1 MDNNYDLTPS
11 FFNNQET
18 FEKYLGQTSYYKILQ
33 EAMKKLCLFI
43 KPNKIIE
50 LGSATGSTA
59 IALAKTCAESTVV
72 GIDMR
77 QDVIEIA
84 KEIAQKEEISNVKFE
99 VSNFC
104 DYTGYAN
111 ADFIAMLYSFHHI
124 EDPSE
129 EKEKFLEKLKNET
142 KKGTYLCI
150 GETFLPK
157 SYDDMTKEEITEL
170 WRVRSNEGKY
180 STFWASID
188 GVSKEKIAN
197 SMDIAEFCMHHE
209 SIAGNEVVERKTEFL
224 VSSQELI
231 KMAKKTGWEVIFSY
245 PCNTV
250 GEEIVLLRN

>member
-1 MDNNYDLTPS
+1 MEKNYDLTPS

-18 FEKYLGQTSYYKILQ
+18 FEKYLGQTSYYKVLQ
-33 EAMKKLCLFI
+33 EAMKKLCSFI
-43 KPNKIIE
+43 KPKTIIE
-50 LGSATGSTA
+50 LGTATGSTA
-59 IALAKTCAESTVV
+59 IALAKNCNNSTVI

-77 QDVIEIA
+77 KDVIEIA
-84 KEIAQKEEISNVKFE
+84 QSLAIKENISNVKFE
-99 VSNFC
+99 VSDFC
-104 DYTGYAN
+104 EYSGYNN

-124 EDPSE
+124 EDPMA
-129 EKEKFLEKLKNET
+129 EKEKFLEKLKRET

-157 SYDDMTKEEITEL
+157 SYFDMSKEDIL
-170 WRVRSNEGKY
+170 QMWDIRANEGKY

-188 GVSKEKIAN
+188 GVSEEIITN
-197 SMDIAEFCMHHE
+197 SMDIADFCMKHE

-231 KMAKKTGWEVIFSY
+231 NMARKAGWEVVFSY

-250 GEEIVLLRN
+250 GEEIVLLKN